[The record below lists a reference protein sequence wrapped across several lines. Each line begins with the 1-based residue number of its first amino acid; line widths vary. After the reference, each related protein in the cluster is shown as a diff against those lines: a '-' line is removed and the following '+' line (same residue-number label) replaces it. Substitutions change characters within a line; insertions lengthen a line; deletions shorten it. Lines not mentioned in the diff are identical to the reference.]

1 MFSTIFGLFIMPAAI
16 IILALALAI
25 KKGGRS

>member
-16 IILALALAI
+16 LILAFILAFR
-25 KKGGRS
+25 KGGK